1 MKLYLVSTMI
11 GSFLLDEEGNTINV
25 RYYNLDPE
33 EVSIKLNKLDQEEL
47 PEEISE
53 LLKEQKDDEI
63 IVQLPKLSRIISATG
78 LKVTTDYESSVID
91 SFNKNILETVI
102 NTGLFKN
109 EQEYRSFIRD
119 ASIQLTRLRVR
130 QAAEKRD
137 RLIVQ
142 AIETI
147 DDLDKTLNLFTGR
160 LREFYGMHFPEL
172 GDAVENHQTLA
183 LIISQSGDKSAITKK
198 LLVDEIKFPEKKAER
213 LLNSREKSMGSDL
226 LKQDIQIIKDQ
237 AQLIVELYQRR
248 QALEKW
254 MDEAMMSTTPNICGV
269 VGPLLGARLI
279 ALVGSLRALAMATS
293 SKIQI
298 LGAEKALYRTIKTGA
313 PPPKHGIIFQD
324 SRINQAKWWQRG
336 KIARVISGRISIAA
350 RLDFFE
356 AEDQSEQLAKDLE
369 GKINA
374 ILEKYPE
381 PGDKRR
387 PQARPQR
394 QFSERSGKPR
404 KPRPKGYDGKKKGGN
419 RPSRR

>member
-11 GSFLLDEEGNTINV
+11 GSFLLDEEGNIINV
-25 RYYNLDPE
+25 KYYDLNPE
-33 EVSIKLNKLDQEEL
+33 EVANRLNKLDHEEL
-47 PEEISE
+47 PKEIAE
-53 LLKEQKDDEI
+53 LLSEQKDDEI
-63 IVQLPKLSRIISATG
+63 IVQLPKLSRTISATG
-78 LKVTTDYESSVID
+78 VKVVNDYESSIID
-91 SFNKNILETVI
+91 RFNKNILETVI
-102 NTGLFKN
+102 NTGLFKD
-109 EQEYRSFIRD
+109 ELEYRSFIREV
-119 ASIQLTRLRVR
+119 SINLTRLRVR

-137 RLIVQ
+137 RLIVH

-172 GDAVENHQTLA
+172 GDAIENHHTLA

-226 LKQDIQIIKDQ
+226 LKQDIQIIQ
-237 AQLIVELYQRR
+237 AQASLIVELYQRR

-254 MDEAMMSTTPNICGV
+254 MDEAMLSTTPNLCGV
-269 VGPLLGARLI
+269 IGPLLGARLI
-279 ALVGSLRALAMATS
+279 ALVGSLRDLAVAPS

-324 SRINQAKWWQRG
+324 SRINQSKWWLRG
-336 KIARVISGRISIAA
+336 KIARVISGKIAIAA
-350 RLDFFE
+350 RMDYFE
-356 AEDQSEQLAKDLE
+356 AEDQSEKLAKELE
-369 GKINA
+369 EKIND
-374 ILEKYPE
+374 IIEKYPE
-381 PGDKRR
+381 PAEKRK
-387 PQARPQR
+387 PLTRPQR
-394 QFSERSGKPR
+394 QFTERSGKPR
-404 KPRPKGYDGKKKGGN
+404 TKSYDSRKKGGN